1 MNNRYIFLI
10 APVAMLMWVSCKQ
23 SAKQNAALPPTAV
36 NLATAQRADAI
47 FYDQYPGT
55 VVALN
60 NVELR
65 SQVAGFITGIYFKE
79 GDVVEKG
86 KPLYE
91 IDRRKF
97 EAAYLQAKANLS
109 SAQAS
114 LVRAQKDAD
123 RYNEL
128 LKQDAVAKQLVDNAV
143 ATLATSQSQVDAAKA
158 GVASAKTDLDYS
170 LIRAPFT
177 GRIGISQVK
186 LGAQVTP
193 GTTLLNTI
201 SSEDPIAVDFV
212 VDENSV
218 PRFDKMKNNGVGV
231 TDTTFKLKLSDNT
244 PYNHPGKILVVDR
257 GVDNQSG
264 TIKVRIQFPN
274 PKKELVDGMSC
285 TLRVLNQ
292 QSGEQV
298 IIPYKAVIEQMGE
311 YFVFVQRDTMMKG
324 TTDTTKMEK
333 DTIAKQYKVKIGQ
346 QINNNIVI
354 LSGIKEGDKVVTD
367 GLQRLRDG
375 GKIQIGMPKTAA
387 PGTAPAK

>member
-1 MNNRYIFLI
+1 MNKKYILI
-10 APVAMLMWVSCKQ
+10 APVALLMLASCKQ
-23 SAKQNAALPPTAV
+23 SAKQSTAQPPTPV
-36 NLATAQRADAI
+36 NLATAERADAV

-60 NVELR
+60 HVELR
-65 SQVAGFITGIYFKE
+65 SQVAGFITAIYFKE

-91 IDRRKF
+91 IDRRKY

-109 SAQAS
+109 SAQAG
-114 LVRAQKDAD
+114 LVRSQKDAE
-123 RYNEL
+123 RYSQL
-128 LKQDAVAKQLVDNAV
+128 LKQDAVAKQLADNAV
-143 ATLATSQSQVDAAKA
+143 ATLASSQSQVDAAKA

-212 VDENSV
+212 VDENAV
-218 PRFDKMKNNGVGV
+218 PRFEKMKSKTVGAN
-231 TDTTFKLKLSDNT
+231 DTTFKLKLSDNT

-285 TLRVLNQ
+285 TLRVLNN

-298 IIPYKAVIEQMGE
+298 IIPYKAVVEQMGE
-311 YFVFVQRDTMMKG
+311 YFVFVQKDTMMKG
-324 TTDTTKMEK
+324 TVDTTKMEK
-333 DTIAKQYKVKIGQ
+333 DTVAKQFKVKVGQ
-346 QINNNIVI
+346 QINTNIVI
-354 LSGIKEGDKVVTD
+354 LSGIKAGDQVVTD

-375 GKIQIGMPKTAA
+375 GKIKVAPKTA
-387 PGTAPAK
+387 GQVQAPAK

>member
-1 MNNRYIFLI
+1 MI
-10 APVAMLMWVSCKQ
+10 APVALLMWASCKQ
-23 SAKQNAALPPTAV
+23 AAKPNAAPPATPV
-36 NLATAQRADAI
+36 NLATAQKANAV

-60 NVELR
+60 HVELR
-65 SQVAGFITGIYFKE
+65 SQVAGFITGIFFKE
-79 GDVVEKG
+79 GDVVEQG

-109 SAQAS
+109 SAQAN

-123 RYNEL
+123 RYNQL
-128 LKQDAVAKQLVDNAV
+128 LKQDAVARQLVDNAV
-143 ATLATSQSQVDAAKA
+143 ATLASSQSQVDAAKA
-158 GVASAKTDLDYS
+158 GVTSAKTDLDYS
-170 LIRAPFT
+170 LIKAPFT

-212 VDENSV
+212 VDENAV
-218 PRFDKMKNNGVGV
+218 PRFEKMKTKGTGV

-244 PYNHPGKILVVDR
+244 PYNMPGKILVVDR

-285 TLRVLNQ
+285 TLRVLNT
-292 QSGEQV
+292 QSGQQ
-298 IIPYKAVIEQMGE
+298 IIVPYKAVVEQMGE
-311 YFVFVQRDTMMKG
+311 YFVFVKRDTMVKG
-324 TTDTTKMEK
+324 MPDTTKMQK
-333 DTIAKQYKVKIGQ
+333 DTVAKQYKVKIGQ
-346 QINNNIVI
+346 QINDNIVI
-354 LSGIKEGDKVVTD
+354 LSGIKEGDQVVTE

-375 GKIQIGMPKTAA
+375 GKIVLSKPKTGAQGQA
-387 PGTAPAK
+387 QPAK